1 MPRSSTQSDVVEKPV
16 KTRRTKDASVAERK
30 SSVRPKKMEP
40 SKRSRAS
47 KVKGPLGERLA
58 FDVARFDEFVMGSS
72 DPTNFMRE
80 ARLSTES
87 FGQMKLFKQKQRWI
101 IGVDEVG
108 RGCLAGPVVACA
120 VVLPGL
126 EQKSE
131 IAERLALLDDSK
143 KLAASVRENL
153 STTIRG
159 CAQYAIAE
167 ASPKEIDTIN
177 IFHASLLA
185 MKRAVNSLVSSA
197 MIDLRETL
205 ILIDGKWTL
214 PDLDANQLPV
224 IKGDTRSAAI
234 AAASVVAKVYRD
246 ALMKGLSES
255 FPHYQWQSN
264 KGYPSGAHR
273 QAIVEHG
280 MTEWHRRSFR
290 CLPEGDPDDRSG

>member
-1 MPRSSTQSDVVEKPV
+1 MPRSSTESTLVEKPA
-16 KTRRTKDASVAERK
+16 KNRRTKGAVDDIVEASLPAIE
-30 SSVRPKKMEP
+30 SKKG
-40 SKRSRAS
+40 SKRRSQN
-47 KVKGPLGERLA
+47 VKGPLGERLA
-58 FDVARFDEFVMGSS
+58 FDMERFDEFVAMDSC
-72 DPTNFMRE
+72 PTNLVKG
-80 ARLSTES
+80 ARLSTEG
-87 FGQMKLFKQKQRWI
+87 FGQLKLFKQRQRWI

-126 EQKSE
+126 EKRSE
-131 IAERLALLDDSK
+131 LAERLALLDDSK
-143 KLAASVRENL
+143 KLAASVRESL
-153 STTIRG
+153 SKTIRG

-167 ASPKEIDTIN
+167 ASPEEIDTIN

-185 MKRAVNSLVSSA
+185 MKRAVSTLVSSA
-197 MIDLRETL
+197 MIDLKDSL

-234 AAASVVAKVYRD
+234 AAASVVAKVHRD
-246 ALMKGLSES
+246 AFMKRLSES

-264 KGYPSGAHR
+264 KGYPSGVHR
-273 QAIVEHG
+273 QAILEHG

-290 CLPEGDPDDRSG
+290 CLPDDSAADE